1 MGYRVLVTDYILLII
16 NFVNEVNKML
26 IDTHAHLHFHSFR
39 DDREE
44 VIKRTLNEG
53 ISFVM
58 PGTQIDTSR
67 VGVELAEKLNDSRI
81 YASIGL
87 HPIHVNRDRVD
98 EDEVGLLE
106 KFTAR
111 GEEFNKKDY
120 EDLIKSDKVV
130 AVGEIGL
137 DYWRKPK
144 TKVRKEEFVR
154 RQKDTFIAQL
164 DLAFEYK
171 KPLILHCRVAHNDMI
186 EILEN
191 HQIIKAVN
199 HPGVIHSFTGN
210 LQQLEKF
217 LDMGFYIGVNGL
229 VFKLPFVEDAVREAP
244 LERIVLETDSPY
256 LLPPLPAVAFASREL
271 RRNGSAKE
279 GQIKDTDRNE
289 PIFIKYTAQ
298 KIAEI
303 KGLTF
308 KEVETQTTKNAQILF
323 GVEFK

>member
-1 MGYRVLVTDYILLII
+1 
-16 NFVNEVNKML
+16 ML
-26 IDTHAHLHFHSFR
+26 IDTHAHLQFHAFR
-39 DDREE
+39 NDRDE
-44 VIKRTLNEG
+44 VTKRTLEEG
-53 ISFVM
+53 ISFIM

-67 VGVELAEKLNDSRI
+67 AGVELAEKLNDSRI

-98 EDEVGLLE
+98 EDEVGSLE
-106 KFTAR
+106 KFTTR

-144 TKVRKEEFVR
+144 TTARKKEFVN
-154 RQKDTFIAQL
+154 RQKDAFIAQL
-164 DLAFEYK
+164 DLALEYQ
-171 KPLILHCRVAHNDMI
+171 KPLILHCRVAHDDMLD
-186 EILEN
+186 IL
-191 HQIIKAVN
+191 KN
-199 HPGVIHSFTGN
+199 HPIVTKLQPPGVVHSYTGTTE
-210 LQQLEKF
+210 QLKKF

-229 VFKLPFVEDAVREAP
+229 VFKLPFVQDVVAQVP
-244 LERIVLETDSPY
+244 LERIVLETDAPY
-256 LLPPLPAVAFASREL
+256 LLPPQVKNTE
-271 RRNGSAKE
+271 
-279 GQIKDTDRNE
+279 RNE

-308 KEVETQTTKNAQILF
+308 KEVEAQTTKNAQTLF

>member
-1 MGYRVLVTDYILLII
+1 
-16 NFVNEVNKML
+16 ML
-26 IDTHAHLHFHSFR
+26 IDTHAHLQFHAFR
-39 DDREE
+39 NDRDE
-44 VIKRTLNEG
+44 VTKRTLEEG
-53 ISFVM
+53 ISFIM

-67 VGVELAEKLNDSRI
+67 AGVELAEKLNDSRI

-98 EDEVGLLE
+98 EDEVGSLE
-106 KFTAR
+106 KFTTR

-144 TKVRKEEFVR
+144 TTARKKEFVN
-154 RQKDTFIAQL
+154 RQKDAFIAQL
-164 DLAFEYK
+164 DLALEYQ
-171 KPLILHCRVAHNDMI
+171 KPLILHCRVAHDDMLD
-186 EILEN
+186 IL
-191 HQIIKAVN
+191 KN
-199 HPGVIHSFTGN
+199 HPIVTKLQPPGVVHSYTGTTE
-210 LQQLEKF
+210 QLKKF

-229 VFKLPFVEDAVREAP
+229 VFKLPFVQDVVAQVP
-244 LERIVLETDSPY
+244 LERIVLETDAPY
-256 LLPPLPAVAFASREL
+256 LLPPQVKNTE
-271 RRNGSAKE
+271 
-279 GQIKDTDRNE
+279 RNE

-308 KEVETQTTKNAQILF
+308 KEVEAQTAKNAQTLF

>member
-1 MGYRVLVTDYILLII
+1 
-16 NFVNEVNKML
+16 ML
-26 IDTHAHLHFHSFR
+26 IDTHAHLQFHAFR
-39 DDREE
+39 NDRDE
-44 VIKRTLNEG
+44 VTKRTLEEG
-53 ISFVM
+53 ISFIM

-67 VGVELAEKLNDSRI
+67 AGVELAEKLNDSRI

-98 EDEVGLLE
+98 EDEVGSLE
-106 KFTAR
+106 KFTTR

-144 TKVRKEEFVR
+144 TTARKKEFVN
-154 RQKDTFIAQL
+154 RQKDAFIAQL
-164 DLAFEYK
+164 DLALEYQ
-171 KPLILHCRVAHNDMI
+171 KPLILHCRVAHDDMLD
-186 EILEN
+186 IL
-191 HQIIKAVN
+191 KN
-199 HPGVIHSFTGN
+199 HPIVTKLQPPGVVHSYTGTTE
-210 LQQLEKF
+210 QLKKF

-229 VFKLPFVEDAVREAP
+229 VFTLPFVQDVVAQVP
-244 LERIVLETDSPY
+244 LERIVLETDAPY
-256 LLPPLPAVAFASREL
+256 LLPPQVKNTEH
-271 RRNGSAKE
+271 
-279 GQIKDTDRNE
+279 NE
-289 PIFIKYTAQ
+289 PIFINYTAQ

-308 KEVETQTTKNAQILF
+308 KEVEAQTAKNAQTLF